1 MSAAKN
7 SKATFIYINQHSFEN
22 VGDAIIR
29 KVTSRD
35 IKAQKLPNDTKSFH
49 FFDAPAHLRDDDALD
64 NCSNASP
71 RYRFAKRVI
80 SRKEAL
86 ALFKPNNLFI
96 NGKHYIGKLE
106 KARVYLIDDL
116 NGIRPI
122 QKRDVVLD
130 ATRKQLWPRIKAAPD
145 FNVVAKTRI
154 PLMRKITLVRK
165 PTP

>member
-1 MSAAKN
+1 M
-7 SKATFIYINQHSFEN
+7 IH
-22 VGDAIIR
+22 

-35 IKAQKLPNDTKSFH
+35 IRSVKLPKDTKSFH
-49 FFDAPAHLRDDDALD
+49 FFDAPANLRDDDALEK
-64 NCSNASP
+64 SVNASP
-71 RYRFAKRVI
+71 RYRFAKKI
-80 SRKEAL
+80 LSRKEAL
-86 ALFKPNNLFI
+86 ALFKPNRMFI
-96 NGKHYIGKLE
+96 NGKNYVGTLE

-130 ATRKQLWPRIKAAPD
+130 ADRKQLWPRIKIAPD
-145 FNVVAKTRI
+145 FHAVAKARI